1 MEDELKKTTYYIIN
15 GTNNMKVE
23 EIEQSL
29 TGGNELATNV
39 QVDLEYQKSNKPF
52 L

>member
-15 GTNNMKVE
+15 DINNMNVK

-29 TGGNELATNV
+29 TGGNELTTNA
-39 QVDLEYQKSNKPF
+39 QADLEYQKSNKSF

>member
-15 GTNNMKVE
+15 GINMSVK

-29 TGGNELATNV
+29 TGNELTTNA
-39 QVDLEYQKSNKPF
+39 QADLEYQKSNKSF